1 MQLSSDPLFRA
12 WVLKTIR
19 GLGFIGT
26 RMDIG
31 LERKLVPATAE
42 NGVDAC
48 QGGLAK
54 KDFPENRLESMTYA
68 DWVLFDH
75 ADSEKHAVH

>member
-19 GLGFIGT
+19 GLGFTGT

-31 LERKLVPATAE
+31 SQWKLVPTTAE

-48 QGGLAK
+48 QEGFAK
-54 KDFPENRLESMTYA
+54 KDSAKSRLESMTYA
-68 DWVLFDH
+68 DWMLFDRH
-75 ADSEKHAVH
+75 DSENRGVH